1 MVFFD
6 MISLILPALISIIV
20 RPTWSNP
27 VKLLTAFGVSVVA
40 AFLQVLFEDGC
51 SITCFAD
58 LTKTLFRTFTLVMT
72 SYAAFWRMTGLAQ
85 QIEAK
90 ING

>member
-1 MVFFD
+1 MTFFD
-6 MISLILPALISIIV
+6 MISLILPALISVIV
-20 RPTWSNP
+20 KPHWSNP
-27 VKLLTAFGVSVVA
+27 VKLLTAFGVSCVA

-58 LTKTLFRTFTLVMT
+58 LAKTLGRTFMLVMG

-85 QIEAK
+85 KIEEK
-90 ING
+90 VNP